1 MQTLVQTKRVDD
13 EEQKQ
18 AVLQILADKYCKQ
31 ILHNTMLR
39 PKSAMAISSETGI
52 PISTVYRRIQ
62 VLCDNKLLSISGTIS
77 ECGKKYFLYKSKIKS
92 ISLTCDCS
100 SVQIE
105 IVPNI
110 THSSGDYLFDN

>member
-1 MQTLVQTKRVDD
+1 MQTLVQTKRVDN

-18 AVLQILADKYCKQ
+18 AILQILADKYCKQ
-31 ILHNTMLR
+31 ILQNTMLR
-39 PKSAMAISSETGI
+39 PKSAIEISSETGI

>member
-1 MQTLVQTKRVDD
+1 MQSLIQTRKVNN

-18 AVLQILADKYCKQ
+18 AILQVLADKYCKLFLQ
-31 ILHNTMLR
+31 STMDT
-39 PKSAMAISSETGI
+39 PKSAIEISSETGI

-62 VLCDNKLLSISGTIS
+62 VMCDNKLLSISGTIS

-92 ISLTCDCS
+92 ISLSCDCS
-100 SVQIE
+100 SVQME

-110 THSSGDYLFDN
+110 TYSQGDYLI

>member
-1 MQTLVQTKRVDD
+1 MQSLIQTRKVNN

-18 AVLQILADKYCKQ
+18 AILQVLADKYCKLFLQ
-31 ILHNTMLR
+31 STMYT
-39 PKSAMAISSETGI
+39 PKSAIEISSETGI

-62 VLCDNKLLSISGTIS
+62 LLCDNKLLSISGTIS

-92 ISLTCDCS
+92 ISLLCDCS

-110 THSSGDYLFDN
+110 THSPGDYLIC

>member
-1 MQTLVQTKRVDD
+1 MQTLIQTRRVNN

-18 AVLQILADKYCKQ
+18 VILQILADKYCKQ
-31 ILHNTMLR
+31 FLQSTMLR
-39 PKSAMAISSETGI
+39 PKSDIEISYETGI

-77 ECGKKYFLYKSKIKS
+77 ECGKKYFLYKSKVKI

-100 SVQIE
+100 SVQME

-110 THSSGDYLFDN
+110 TYSQGDYLI